1 MNTEISEDISVA
13 MFEKAERESLKECNR
28 MAIIT
33 STEDFGNYERLLL
46 KEVDEKAI
54 TIISKKRLKCG
65 RRASLYEGKT
75 RDGQTVYFCKI
86 NGTNRKTQVVLTKE
100 EALKDYNEL
109 NEITL
114 EE

>member
-46 KEVDEKAI
+46 KEVDEKEI
-54 TIISKKRLKCG
+54 TIISEKRLKYG
-65 RRASLYEGKT
+65 RRASLYEGNTK
-75 RDGQTVYFCKI
+75 GNQKVYYCKI
-86 NGTNRKTQVVLTKE
+86 NGTNRRTQAVLTVE
-100 EALKDYNEL
+100 EALKDFYEL
-109 NEITL
+109 NGIATE
-114 EE
+114 